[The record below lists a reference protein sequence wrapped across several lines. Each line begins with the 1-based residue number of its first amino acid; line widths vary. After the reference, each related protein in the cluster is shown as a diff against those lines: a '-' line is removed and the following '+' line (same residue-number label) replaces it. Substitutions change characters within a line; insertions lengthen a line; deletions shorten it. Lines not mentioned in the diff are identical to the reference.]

1 MCRMMVGVRGRCR
14 RETERE
20 GTNLQLGEKALK
32 GLSGEGGGGAVWKAH
47 GSGEG
52 SQEVVS
58 VQK

>member
-20 GTNLQLGEKALK
+20 GTNLQLGEKAPK
-32 GLSGEGGGGAVWKAH
+32 GLSGEGDGGAVWKD
-47 GSGEG
+47 GSGES